1 MLKLRAGI
9 PEETVLAEMYGAF
22 TRWQTVRAIL
32 QLAAFVTVVL
42 ALASLVPLGQ

>member
-1 MLKLRAGI
+1 
-9 PEETVLAEMYGAF
+9 MYRAF

>member
-1 MLKLRAGI
+1 LLRLRAGI

-32 QLAAFVTVVL
+32 QLAAFVTLVL
-42 ALASLVPLGQ
+42 ALVSLVPLDQ